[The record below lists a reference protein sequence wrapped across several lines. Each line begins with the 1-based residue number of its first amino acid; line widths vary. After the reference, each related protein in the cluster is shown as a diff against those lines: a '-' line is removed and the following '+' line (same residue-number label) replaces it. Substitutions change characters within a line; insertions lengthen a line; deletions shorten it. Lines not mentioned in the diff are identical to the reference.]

1 MNVKNTVTVPMV
13 LVFVMKDGKA
23 LLAHKWNVK
32 MTAPTMVFVWTLLAF
47 VRTHLLVQIARLK
60 HVRMI
65 AVDTVLAT
73 MVVALAVKDFV
84 VLDVNFWHAQK
95 IVTVKANVVIM
106 ANALATKV
114 LLKSTAVLNFV
125 QMIAPIMV
133 LVMVMVPAFVI
144 QVLKVMIAV

>member
-1 MNVKNTVTVPMV
+1 
-13 LVFVMKDGKA
+13 
-23 LLAHKWNVK
+23 
-32 MTAPTMVFVWTLLAF
+32 
-47 VRTHLLVQIARLK
+47 
-60 HVRMI
+60 
-65 AVDTVLAT
+65 
-73 MVVALAVKDFV
+73 
-84 VLDVNFWHAQK
+84 
-95 IVTVKANVVIM
+95 M